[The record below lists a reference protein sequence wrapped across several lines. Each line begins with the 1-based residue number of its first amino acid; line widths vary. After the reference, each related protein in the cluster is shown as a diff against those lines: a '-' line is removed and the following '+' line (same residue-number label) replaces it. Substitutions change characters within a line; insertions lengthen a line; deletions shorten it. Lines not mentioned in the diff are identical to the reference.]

1 MQIGSHYVA
10 RFLRETKRNLFCE
23 GHHPIENEDVLGLVV
38 GSWAYLEFFQLL
50 TPGLGTDLL
59 Q

>member
-1 MQIGSHYVA
+1 MGIV
-10 RFLRETKRNLFCE
+10 CE

-38 GSWAYLEFFQLL
+38 GSWAYFQFFQLQ